1 MKQKIIGEKELLRII
16 KNLKTRGKRIVFTN
30 GCFDL
35 LHIGHIRYLEKAR
48 TLGDI
53 LVVGVN
59 SDSSVRIL
67 KGPKRPILP
76 VKERAEILSGLGC
89 VDYITIFNEQDPLK
103 LITSLHPHVLVK
115 GGDWTKEQIVGGDVV
130 ERSGG
135 KVVIIPFVKG
145 TSTSNLI
152 GTILKKYE
160 KRGKDLYPSGNASP
174 ASHQRY
180 CRFPLY
186 GSPSFC
192 QSGKIN
198 QILRR
203 SPFERP
209 LDFLSGS
216 EENHGRRPFP

>member
-1 MKQKIIGEKELLRII
+1 MKQKILGKKELLRII
-16 KNLKTRGKRIVFTN
+16 KNLKTGGKRIVFTN

-103 LITSLHPHVLVK
+103 LITSLHPHILVK

-135 KVVIIPFVKG
+135 RVVIIPFVKG

-152 GTILKKYE
+152 ETILKKYE
-160 KRGKDLYPSGNASP
+160 KRA
-174 ASHQRY
+174 
-180 CRFPLY
+180 
-186 GSPSFC
+186 
-192 QSGKIN
+192 
-198 QILRR
+198 
-203 SPFERP
+203 
-209 LDFLSGS
+209 
-216 EENHGRRPFP
+216 